1 LSDGPW
7 RGPLAG
13 EEWGGLPA
21 DTCAAG
27 GRPKGGQ
34 PRLADSGRA
43 RQPSAPACGPASDA
57 PRHHCGLFGIY
68 GADRAAEQAHLG
80 LYALQHR
87 GQESAGI
94 SVSDGKRLLT
104 HKGMGLVSTVFADH
118 DILKRLT
125 GRSAI
130 AHNRYSTTGSSSI
143 ANAQP
148 LAIEFKCGQLA
159 AAHNGNLVNAAMLR
173 RTMEDDGSIFQTSCD
188 SEIVL
193 HLVARAAQAPLP
205 EMIAE
210 ALGPVRGAYC
220 FLFLTR
226 SQLIAVRDPMG
237 FRPLCLGSLKD
248 APVAASESCAL
259 DIIGAEYVRA
269 VEPGEMVVLD
279 RRGVTSLRLAESPRR
294 AMCIFEY
301 IYIARPDSRI
311 FGQMADKI
319 RRAFG
324 RRLAQ
329 ERPAHA
335 DIVIGVPDS
344 ANTAALGYA
353 EASYIRFEIGLIRSH
368 YVGRTFITPQQ
379 SERDLKVHLKFNP
392 VTGVLKGKRVVVVE
406 DSIVRGTTLKQLVR
420 MIRAAGAAEVH
431 VRVGSPP
438 IRFPCFYGVDMSTRK
453 ELIAASHTVDEIRG
467 HIGADSLGYLSVEG
481 MLKTVP
487 VPGDM
492 CTACFT
498 GEYPTELPPAF
509 RKDQFDGCTEKAE
522 R

>member
-1 LSDGPW
+1 LNSSRQRQTGCKSD
-7 RGPLAG
+7 R
-13 EEWGGLPA
+13 
-21 DTCAAG
+21 
-27 GRPKGGQ
+27 
-34 PRLADSGRA
+34 
-43 RQPSAPACGPASDA
+43 
-57 PRHHCGLFGIY
+57 PRHYCGLFGVY
-68 GADRAAEQAHLG
+68 GADRAAELAHLG

-94 SVSDGKRLLT
+94 SAADGQRILT
-104 HKGMGLVSTVFADH
+104 HKGMGLASTVFADPA
-118 DILKRLT
+118 IVARLRGHT
-125 GRSAI
+125 AI

-143 ANAQP
+143 MNAQP

-159 AAHNGNLVNAAMLR
+159 AAHNGNIVNADALRGAM
-173 RTMEDDGSIFQTSCD
+173 EADGSIFQTSSD

-193 HLVARAAQAPLP
+193 HLIARAAYGPLP
-205 EMIAE
+205 DMIAE
-210 ALGPVRGAYC
+210 ALALVRGAYC
-220 FLFLTR
+220 LLFLAKD
-226 SQLIAVRDPMG
+226 QLVAVRDPMG
-237 FRPLCLGSLKD
+237 FRPLCLGSLKG
-248 APVAASESCAL
+248 APVVASESCAL
-259 DIIGAEYVRA
+259 DIVGAEHVRG
-269 VEPGEMVVLD
+269 VEPGEMLILD
-279 RRGVTSLRLAESPRR
+279 SHGTASRRLPESPRR

-319 RRAFG
+319 RRQFG
-324 RRLAQ
+324 RRLA
-329 ERPAHA
+329 EEHPARA

-344 ANTAALGYA
+344 ANTAALGYS

-368 YVGRTFITPQQ
+368 YVGRTFIAPEQ

-392 VTGVLKGKRVVVVE
+392 VTGVVKNRRVVVVE

-420 MIRAAGAAEVH
+420 MIRGAGAAEVH

-438 IRFPCFYGVDMSTRK
+438 IRFPCFYGVDMSTCK
-453 ELIAASHTVDEIRG
+453 ELIASSHTVEQIRD

-487 VPGDM
+487 FPKDM

-498 GEYPTELPPAF
+498 GEYPTEVPVAF
-509 RKDQFDGCTEKAE
+509 EKEQFDAARKC